1 MDYCELRCFEEKSI
15 MPNVRFAIYDNQE
28 LVYVHTTSR
37 NFYDWQMAKW
47 DESYFSSL
55 RNIYNEIN
63 PNKEHDIR
71 FVYGD
76 DGGIDEV
83 IIEYNLKKFLIFRE
97 KY

>member
-1 MDYCELRCFEEKSI
+1 MFEFGS
-15 MPNVRFAIYDNQE
+15 
-28 LVYVHTTSR
+28 
-37 NFYDWQMAKW
+37 
-47 DESYFSSL
+47 
-55 RNIYNEIN
+55 
-63 PNKEHDIR
+63 